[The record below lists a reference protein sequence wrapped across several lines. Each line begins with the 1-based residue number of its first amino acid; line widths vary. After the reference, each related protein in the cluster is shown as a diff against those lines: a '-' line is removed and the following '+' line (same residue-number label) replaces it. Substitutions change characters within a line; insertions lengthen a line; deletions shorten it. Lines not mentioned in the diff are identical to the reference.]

1 MPYKSSEGRSGGK
14 LVKSNLSIN
23 IGGFLLKSVANQEY
37 FYGPGTETSLVVSPG
52 IKNIVI
58 AGVAP
63 GRPGTLQSGTSP
75 GPGGGGGAGNVTGYT
90 IAAAPLWD
98 QTIYIKV
105 PELPGDPA
113 PGSGGPVYVRTGS
126 HSGTSLW
133 EAGAGGPGT
142 QAGVM
147 IAGAG
152 NSGGAGGQG
161 SPSPGSP
168 ATGAGAG
175 GGAGGAHL
183 GPNNGR
189 GGSGGSTSVPSY
201 LQPLNAGPATPWT
214 MSGSPGGSYGP
225 TQSQPGQPSPY
236 NGAQGG
242 RAGNPWP
249 NYNGGGGGGG
259 GGVVL
264 YYNGMYQNYGGGG
277 GGTGSPHGSGTH
289 SAPPTVRERGAGGFI
304 IVQLVKHT

>member
-14 LVKSNLSIN
+14 LVKSNLTIN

-37 FYGPGTETSLVVSPG
+37 FYGPNTETTLLVSPG
-52 IKNIVI
+52 IKSIVI

-63 GRPGTLQSGTSP
+63 GGNAPSISGTSP
-75 GPGGGGGAGNVTGYT
+75 GPGGGGGAGNVTGHT
-90 IAAAPLWD
+90 INAQPLWD

-105 PELPGDPA
+105 PA
-113 PGSGGPVYVRTGS
+113 SPGSPVHVKTGS

-133 EAGAGGPGT
+133 EAGAGGPGMT
-142 QAGVM
+142 AGQM
-147 IAGAG
+147 IAGTG
-152 NSGGAGGQG
+152 NAGGEG
-161 SPSPGSP
+161 GGPPTGDPGSP

-183 GPNNGR
+183 GSNSGR
-189 GGSGGSTSVPSY
+189 GGAGGTGSVPSY
-201 LQPLNAGPATPWT
+201 LQPLESGPANPWT
-214 MSGSPGGSYGP
+214 MLGQPGGAYGP
-225 TQSQPGQPSPY
+225 TQSNPGQPAPY

-264 YYNGMYQNYGGGG
+264 NYGGVYQSYGGGG
-277 GGTGSPHGSGTH
+277 GGMGSPHGSGTH
-289 SAPPTVRERGAGGFI
+289 SAPPTIQEQGAGGFI
-304 IVQLVKHT
+304 IVQLVKHP

>member
-23 IGGFLLKSVANQEY
+23 IGGYLLKSVANQEY
-37 FYGPGTETSLVVSPG
+37 FYGPDTETTLVVSPG

-63 GRPGTLQSGTSP
+63 GGNAPGISGTSP
-75 GPGGGGGAGNVTGYT
+75 GPAGGGGAGNVTGFT

-105 PELPGDPA
+105 PAASSPTGN
-113 PGSGGPVYVRTGS
+113 GSPIYVKTGS

-142 QAGVM
+142 SAGVM
-147 IAGAG
+147 IAGSG
-152 NSGGAGGQG
+152 NSGGAGGSG
-161 SPSPGSP
+161 SGNGGTSV
-168 ATGAGAG
+168 TGAGAG

-189 GGSGGSTSVPSY
+189 GGAGGSASVPSY

-214 MSGSPGGSYGP
+214 MSGSPGGNPGP
-225 TQSQPGQPSPY
+225 TQSQPGTPAPY
-236 NGAQGG
+236 GGGQGG

-264 YYNGMYQNYGGGG
+264 YYNGQYQNYGGGG
-277 GGTGSPHGSGTH
+277 GGMGSPHGSGTH
-289 SAPPTVRERGAGGFI
+289 SAPPTINGQGTGGFI

>member
-63 GRPGTLQSGTSP
+63 GRPGTLQPGTSP

-90 IAAAPLWD
+90 ISAAPLWD

-126 HSGTSLW
+126 HSGTSLGKQELEDQVLVW
-133 EAGAGGPGT
+133 CDDCW
-142 QAGVM
+142 
-147 IAGAG
+147 AG
-152 NSGGAGGQG
+152 NSGGTGGQG
-161 SPSPGSP
+161 SPSPEQQLVQE
-168 ATGAGAG
+168 T
-175 GGAGGAHL
+175 
-183 GPNNGR
+183 
-189 GGSGGSTSVPSY
+189 V
-201 LQPLNAGPATPWT
+201 
-214 MSGSPGGSYGP
+214 
-225 TQSQPGQPSPY
+225 
-236 NGAQGG
+236 
-242 RAGNPWP
+242 
-249 NYNGGGGGGG
+249 
-259 GGVVL
+259 VVL
-264 YYNGMYQNYGGGG
+264 VVL
-277 GGTGSPHGSGTH
+277 T
-289 SAPPTVRERGAGGFI
+289 
-304 IVQLVKHT
+304 LVLIMGEVDLG